1 MCCVSH
7 PLAYLMRP
15 NFIPTD
21 LGVIIRAASKV
32 VWARNTSNQTIHNY
46 YDIRV
51 YENVWTRICNVT
63 CIGVM
68 QFEDHIYELFD
79 RDKIDNILDKL
90 YRHSA

>member
-7 PLAYLMRP
+7 PLAYLKRP
-15 NFIPTD
+15 NFIPTV

-32 VWARNTSNQTIHNY
+32 FWARNTSNQTIHNY

-51 YENVWTRICNVT
+51 HENVWTRICNVT
-63 CIGVM
+63 CIGVI
-68 QFEDHIYELFD
+68 QFEDHIYERFE